1 MPSSTISI
9 PFDEP
14 VIRVER
20 MFDAPRE
27 LIFRL
32 ITDPFHLAQFL
43 GPRGVVNDI
52 REMDVRLGGYWR
64 NVMRYPDGSEDHAT
78 GVFLEVVEPECI
90 VHRDAPL
97 GSSAPLAD
105 LPPARLVTRLLL
117 DEVGGGTRFT
127 AEVRATTIAV
137 RNGALA
143 LAEGMSQGNEK
154 LADYLCSP
162 GNNLPRHSTRR
173 KS

>member
-1 MPSSTISI
+1 MTSSVISI

-14 VIRVER
+14 LIRVER
-20 MFDAPRE
+20 VFDARRA

-52 REMDVRLGGYWR
+52 SEMDVRPGGYWR
-64 NVMRYPDGSEDHAT
+64 SVMRFPDGSEDRLT
-78 GVFLEVVEPECI
+78 SVFLEVVEPERI
-90 VHRDAPL
+90 VFRDAPL
-97 GSSAPLAD
+97 GSAAALAD
-105 LPPARLVTRLLL
+105 LPPAQLVTSLLL
-117 DEVGGGTRFT
+117 DEAVGKTRFT

-143 LAEGMSQGNEK
+143 FAQGMSQGNEK
-154 LADYLCSP
+154 LADYL
-162 GNNLPRHSTRR
+162 GVLGGGRH
-173 KS
+173 

>member
-20 MFDAPRE
+20 IFDAPRQ

-43 GPRGVVNDI
+43 GPHGVVNDI
-52 REMDVRLGGYWR
+52 SEMDVRPGGYWR
-64 NVMRYPDGSEDHAT
+64 NTMRFPDGSEDRVA
-78 GVFLEVVEPECI
+78 GVFLEVVEPERI
-90 VHRDAPL
+90 VHRDAPQDSTL
-97 GSSAPLAD
+97 PLAE
-105 LPPARLVTRLLL
+105 LPPAELVTSLLL
-117 DEVGGGTRFT
+117 DDLSGRTRFT

-137 RNGALA
+137 RNRCLA

-154 LADYLCSP
+154 LADYL
-162 GNNLPRHSTRR
+162 GVLGGGRH
-173 KS
+173 